1 MKKDFIKSYCKKS
14 NISEEIFNERLV
26 VLPCKCNADNC
37 KGWAAIA
44 NDKSSIE
51 IHNDLYK

>member
-14 NISEEIFNERLV
+14 NISEETFNRRLV
-26 VLPCKCNADNC
+26 ALPCKYNADNY